1 MSATVGLIL
10 RFAFLTVLYIFL
22 AVAIWMLW
30 RSVVSKQVHQGNIP
44 IPSLTL
50 ATSIGQ
56 EMIAQSF
63 AGTEVLIGRSLDCDF
78 ILEDA
83 TVSSRH
89 ARLYYNLNQW
99 WFEDLKSTNG
109 SYLDGIRVEEPI
121 VVKDNDEFY
130 CGDAIFKI
138 TIKPIEQEERRK

>member
-1 MSATVGLIL
+1 MSAAVGLIL
-10 RFAFLTVLYIFL
+10 RIAFLVFLYAFL
-22 AVAIWMLW
+22 GTAIWMLW
-30 RSVVSKQVHQGNIP
+30 RSVVSKQVHGGNIP
-44 IPSLTL
+44 IPGVTL
-50 ATSIGQ
+50 STAIGE

-78 ILEDA
+78 IMEDA

-89 ARLYYNLNQW
+89 ARLFYQLNQW

-121 VVKDNDEFY
+121 VVKDNDEIF
-130 CGDAIFKI
+130 CGDAVFRI

>member
-10 RFAFLTVLYIFL
+10 RILFLAFLYAFL
-22 AVAIWMLW
+22 GLSIWMLW
-30 RSVVSKQVHQGNIP
+30 RSVGSKQASQGNIA

-50 ATSIGQ
+50 STAIGAESKTQ
-56 EMIAQSF
+56 TF
-63 AGTEVLIGRSLDCDF
+63 ASNEVLIGRSQDCDF
-78 ILEDA
+78 VLEDQ

-89 ARLYYNLNQW
+89 ARLFYHLNQW

-121 VVKDNDEFY
+121 VVKDSDEFY
-130 CGDAIFKI
+130 CGDAIFTI
-138 TIKPIEQEERRK
+138 SIKPVEQ

>member
-1 MSATVGLIL
+1 MSATVGLIFRIL
-10 RFAFLTVLYIFL
+10 FLAFLYAFL
-22 AVAIWMLW
+22 GLSIWMLW
-30 RSVVSKQVHQGNIP
+30 RSVGSKQASQGNIV

-50 ATSIGQ
+50 STAIGA
-56 EMIAQSF
+56 ESKTETF
-63 AGTEVLIGRSLDCDF
+63 ASNEVLIGRSQECDF
-78 ILEDA
+78 VLEDP

-89 ARLYYNLNQW
+89 ARLFYHLNQW

-130 CGDAIFKI
+130 CGDAIFI
-138 TIKPIEQEERRK
+138 ISIKPVEQ

>member
-10 RFAFLTVLYIFL
+10 RIAFLVFLYSFLVL
-22 AVAIWMLW
+22 AIWMLW
-30 RSVVSKQVHQGNIP
+30 RSVVSKQVHQGNIA

-50 ATSIGQ
+50 STAIGQ

-63 AGTEVLIGRSLDCDF
+63 AGPEVLIGRSLDCDL
-78 ILEDA
+78 ILEDS

-89 ARLYYNLNQW
+89 ARLFYNLNQW

-121 VVKDNDEFY
+121 VVKDNDEIF
-130 CGDAIFKI
+130 CGDAIFRI
-138 TIKPIEQEERRK
+138 SIKPVEQEERRK

>member
-10 RFAFLTVLYIFL
+10 RVTFLVLLYVFL

-30 RSVVSKQVHQGNIP
+30 RSVVSKQVHQGNIA
-44 IPSLTL
+44 IPSLILST
-50 ATSIGQ
+50 AIGQ
-56 EMIAQSF
+56 EIIAQSF
-63 AGTEVLIGRSLDCDF
+63 AGTEVLIGRSSDCDF
-78 ILEDA
+78 ILEDSTA
-83 TVSSRH
+83 SSRH
-89 ARLYYNLNQW
+89 ARLFYNLNQW

-121 VVKDNDEFY
+121 VVKDNDEIL

-138 TIKPIEQEERRK
+138 TIKPVEQEERRK

>member
-10 RFAFLTVLYIFL
+10 RILFLVFLYAFLGL
-22 AVAIWMLW
+22 AIWMLW
-30 RSVVSKQVHQGNIP
+30 RGVVSKQANQGNIA

-50 ATSIGQ
+50 STAIGAESKTQ
-56 EMIAQSF
+56 TF
-63 AGTEVLIGRSLDCDF
+63 ASNEVLIGRSQECDF
-78 ILEDA
+78 VLEDP

-89 ARLYYNLNQW
+89 ARLFYHLNQW

-130 CGDAIFKI
+130 CGDAIFTI
-138 TIKPIEQEERRK
+138 SIKPVE

>member
-1 MSATVGLIL
+1 MSASVGLIL
-10 RFAFLTVLYIFL
+10 RILFMAFLYAFL
-22 AVAIWMLW
+22 GVAIWMLW
-30 RSVVSKQVHQGNIP
+30 RSVVSKQANQGNIA

-50 ATSIGQ
+50 ATSVDLEPKTQ
-56 EMIAQSF
+56 TF
-63 AGTEVLIGRSLDCDF
+63 ASNEVLIGRSLDCDF
-78 ILEDA
+78 ILKDP

-89 ARLYYNLNQW
+89 ARLFYHLDQW
-99 WFEDLKSTNG
+99 WFEDNNSTNG

-138 TIKPIEQEERRK
+138 SIKPIEQ

>member
-10 RFAFLTVLYIFL
+10 RILFLVFLYAFLGL
-22 AVAIWMLW
+22 AIWMLW
-30 RSVVSKQVHQGNIP
+30 RGVVSKQANQGNIA

-50 ATSIGQ
+50 STAIGAESKTQ
-56 EMIAQSF
+56 TF
-63 AGTEVLIGRSLDCDF
+63 ASNEVLIGRSQECDF
-78 ILEDA
+78 VLEDP

-89 ARLYYNLNQW
+89 ARLFYHLNQW

-130 CGDAIFKI
+130 CGDAIFTI
-138 TIKPIEQEERRK
+138 SIKPVEQ

>member
-10 RFAFLTVLYIFL
+10 RIAFLVILYSFL
-22 AVAIWMLW
+22 VVAIWMLW
-30 RSVVSKQVHQGNIP
+30 RSVVSKQVHQGNIA
-44 IPSLTL
+44 IPNLTL
-50 ATSIGQ
+50 ATVIGQ
-56 EMIAQSF
+56 EMIAQPF

-78 ILEDA
+78 ILEDS

-89 ARLYYNLNQW
+89 ARLFYNLNQW

-121 VVKDNDEFY
+121 VVKDNDEIF
-130 CGDAIFKI
+130 CGDAIFRI

>member
-10 RFAFLTVLYIFL
+10 RILFLVFLYAFLGL
-22 AVAIWMLW
+22 AIWMLW
-30 RSVVSKQVHQGNIP
+30 RSVVSKQANQGNIA

-50 ATSIGQ
+50 STAIGAESKIQ
-56 EMIAQSF
+56 TF
-63 AGTEVLIGRSLDCDF
+63 ASNEILIGRSKGCDF
-78 ILEDA
+78 VLEDP

-89 ARLYYNLNQW
+89 ARLFYHLNQW

-109 SYLDGIRVEEPI
+109 SYLDGIRVEEPM

-130 CGDAIFKI
+130 CGDAIF
-138 TIKPIEQEERRK
+138 TISVKPVE

>member
-10 RFAFLTVLYIFL
+10 RIAFLVFLYSFLVL
-22 AVAIWMLW
+22 AIWMLW
-30 RSVVSKQVHQGNIP
+30 RSVVSKQANHGNLP

-50 ATSIGQ
+50 TSTMTTEPLVQ
-56 EMIAQSF
+56 TF

-78 ILEDA
+78 VLEDA

-89 ARLYYNLNQW
+89 ARLFYNLNQW

-109 SYLDGIRVEEPI
+109 SFLDGIRVEEPI
-121 VVKDNDEFY
+121 VVKDNDEVF

>member
-10 RFAFLTVLYIFL
+10 RIAFLVFLYSFL
-22 AVAIWMLW
+22 ILAIWMLW
-30 RSVVSKQVHQGNIP
+30 RSVVSKQVHQGIIA

-50 ATSIGQ
+50 STAIGLDP
-56 EMIAQSF
+56 ISQSF
-63 AGTEVLIGRSLDCDF
+63 AGTEVLIGRSLDSDF
-78 ILEDA
+78 ILEDS

-89 ARLYYNLNQW
+89 ARLFYHLNQW

-109 SYLDGIRVEEPI
+109 SYLDGIRVEEAI
-121 VVKDNDEFY
+121 VVKDNDEIY

-138 TIKPIEQEERRK
+138 SIKPIEQEERRK

>member
-10 RFAFLTVLYIFL
+10 RILFLVFLYAFLGL
-22 AVAIWMLW
+22 AIWMLW
-30 RSVVSKQVHQGNIP
+30 RSVGSKQASQGNIA

-50 ATSIGQ
+50 STAIGAESKTQ
-56 EMIAQSF
+56 TF
-63 AGTEVLIGRSLDCDF
+63 ASNEVLIGRSQECDF
-78 ILEDA
+78 VLEDP

-89 ARLYYNLNQW
+89 ARLFYHLNQW

-130 CGDAIFKI
+130 CGDAIFTI
-138 TIKPIEQEERRK
+138 SIKPVE

>member
-1 MSATVGLIL
+1 MSATAGLIL
-10 RFAFLTVLYIFL
+10 RVLFLAFLYAFL
-22 AVAIWMLW
+22 ALAMWMLW
-30 RSVVSKQVHQGNIP
+30 RSVVSKQVHQGNLA
-44 IPSLTL
+44 IPSLL
-50 ATSIGQ
+50 LSSGIGA
-56 EMIAQSF
+56 EPKIQSF
-63 AGTEVLIGRSLDCDF
+63 AGVEVLIGRSLDCDF
-78 ILEDA
+78 ILEDS

-89 ARLYYNLNQW
+89 ARLFYNLNQW

-138 TIKPIEQEERRK
+138 FIKPIEE

>member
-10 RFAFLTVLYIFL
+10 RILFLVFLYSFL
-22 AVAIWMLW
+22 GVAIWMLW
-30 RSVVSKQVHQGNIP
+30 RSVVSKQANQGNIA

-50 ATSIGQ
+50 ATDVGVEPKTQ
-56 EMIAQSF
+56 TF
-63 AGTEVLIGRSLDCDF
+63 AGNEVLIGRSQDCDF
-78 ILEDA
+78 IIDDP

-89 ARLYYNLNQW
+89 ARLFYHLDQW
-99 WFEDLKSTNG
+99 WFEDNNSTNG

-138 TIKPIEQEERRK
+138 SIKPIEQ

>member
-10 RFAFLTVLYIFL
+10 RILFLAFLYAFLGL
-22 AVAIWMLW
+22 AVWMLW
-30 RSVVSKQVHQGNIP
+30 RSVGSKQPSQGNIA

-50 ATSIGQ
+50 STAIGAESKTQ
-56 EMIAQSF
+56 TF
-63 AGTEVLIGRSLDCDF
+63 ASNEVLIGRSQECDF
-78 ILEDA
+78 VLEDP

-89 ARLYYNLNQW
+89 ARLFYHLNQW

-130 CGDAIFKI
+130 CGDAIFTI
-138 TIKPIEQEERRK
+138 SIKPVE

>member
-10 RFAFLTVLYIFL
+10 RILFLVFLYAFL
-22 AVAIWMLW
+22 AVAMWMLW
-30 RSVVSKQVHQGNIP
+30 RSVVSKQVHQGNLA

-50 ATSIGQ
+50 SSDIGS
-56 EMIAQSF
+56 EAKAQSY
-63 AGTEVLIGRSLDCDF
+63 AGVEVLIGRSQDCDF
-78 ILEDA
+78 VLEDS

-89 ARLYYNLNQW
+89 ARLFYHLNQW

-121 VVKDNDEFY
+121 VVKSNDELY

-138 TIKPIEQEERRK
+138 SIKPVEEQERRK

>member
-10 RFAFLTVLYIFL
+10 RFTFLVVLYIFL
-22 AVAIWMLW
+22 ALAIWMLW

-50 ATSIGQ
+50 ATVIGE
-56 EMIAQSF
+56 EMMSQSF
-63 AGTEVLIGRSLDCDF
+63 AGTEVLIGRSVECDLT
-78 ILEDA
+78 LEDA

-89 ARLYYNLNQW
+89 ARLFFHLNQW

-121 VVKDNDEFY
+121 VVKDNDEIY

>member
-10 RFAFLTVLYIFL
+10 RALFLAFLYAFL
-22 AVAIWMLW
+22 ILAMWMLW
-30 RSVVSKQVHQGNIP
+30 RSVVSKQANHGNLP
-44 IPSLTL
+44 IPGLTL
-50 ATSIGQ
+50 SSSMTA
-56 EMIAQSF
+56 EPLAQTF

-78 ILEDA
+78 VLEDS

-89 ARLYYNLNQW
+89 ARLFYNLNQW

-121 VVKDNDEFY
+121 VVKDNDEIF

>member
-1 MSATVGLIL
+1 MSATVGLIFRIL
-10 RFAFLTVLYIFL
+10 FLAFLYAFL
-22 AVAIWMLW
+22 GLAIWMLW
-30 RSVVSKQVHQGNIP
+30 RSVASKQTNQGNIA

-50 ATSIGQ
+50 STAIGAESKTQ
-56 EMIAQSF
+56 TF
-63 AGTEVLIGRSLDCDF
+63 ASNEVLIGRSQECDF
-78 ILEDA
+78 VLEDP

-89 ARLYYNLNQW
+89 ARLFYHLNQW

-130 CGDAIFKI
+130 CGDAIFTI
-138 TIKPIEQEERRK
+138 SIKPVE

>member
-1 MSATVGLIL
+1 MSATVGLIFRIL
-10 RFAFLTVLYIFL
+10 FLAFLYAFL
-22 AVAIWMLW
+22 GLAIWMLW
-30 RSVVSKQVHQGNIP
+30 RSVESKQASQGNIA

-50 ATSIGQ
+50 STAIGA
-56 EMIAQSF
+56 ESKTETF
-63 AGTEVLIGRSLDCDF
+63 ASNEVLIGRSQECDF
-78 ILEDA
+78 VLEDP

-89 ARLYYNLNQW
+89 ARLFYHLNQW

-130 CGDAIFKI
+130 CGDAIFTI
-138 TIKPIEQEERRK
+138 SIKPIEQ

>member
-10 RFAFLTVLYIFL
+10 RILFLVFLYAFLGL
-22 AVAIWMLW
+22 AIWMLW
-30 RSVVSKQVHQGNIP
+30 RSVVSKQANQGNIA

-50 ATSIGQ
+50 STAIGEESKIQ
-56 EMIAQSF
+56 TF
-63 AGTEVLIGRSLDCDF
+63 ASNEVLIGRSKECDF
-78 ILEDA
+78 VLDDP

-89 ARLYYNLNQW
+89 ARLFYHLNQW

-121 VVKDNDEFY
+121 VVKDNDKFY
-130 CGDAIFKI
+130 CGDAIFTI
-138 TIKPIEQEERRK
+138 SIKPVEQ

>member
-10 RFAFLTVLYIFL
+10 RVIFL
-22 AVAIWMLW
+22 AFLYGFLALAMWMLW
-30 RSVVSKQVHQGNIP
+30 RSVVSTQVHKGNLAIP
-44 IPSLTL
+44 GLTL
-50 ATSIGQ
+50 STKFGL
-56 EMIAQSF
+56 EPKAQTF

-78 ILEDA
+78 ILEDS

-89 ARLYYNLNQW
+89 ARLFYNLNQW

-130 CGDAIFKI
+130 CGDAIFSI
-138 TIKPIEQEERRK
+138 SIKPIEQEERRK

>member
-10 RFAFLTVLYIFL
+10 RILFLAFLYAFL
-22 AVAIWMLW
+22 GLAIWMLW
-30 RSVVSKQVHQGNIP
+30 RSVGSKQASQGNIA

-50 ATSIGQ
+50 STAIGAESKTQ
-56 EMIAQSF
+56 TF
-63 AGTEVLIGRSLDCDF
+63 ASSEVLIGRSQECDF
-78 ILEDA
+78 VLEDP

-89 ARLYYNLNQW
+89 ARLFYHLNQW

-130 CGDAIFKI
+130 CGDAIFTI
-138 TIKPIEQEERRK
+138 SIKPVE

>member
-10 RFAFLTVLYIFL
+10 RILFLAFLYAFL
-22 AVAIWMLW
+22 GLAIWMLW
-30 RSVVSKQVHQGNIP
+30 RSVVSKQVNQGNIA

-50 ATSIGQ
+50 SSKIGEEPMSQNFATN
-56 EMIAQSF
+56 
-63 AGTEVLIGRSLDCDF
+63 EVLIGRSLDCDF
-78 ILEDA
+78 ILDHS

-89 ARLYYNLNQW
+89 ARLFYHLNQW

-130 CGDAIFKI
+130 CGDAIF
-138 TIKPIEQEERRK
+138 TLFIKPVEQEERRK